1 MITANESTMSCEKN
15 SIKERTIMEYRLATN
30 WKNAIYFDEN
40 GHVVHEWDGDIVRIE
55 KIKIS
60 NHKIQLKAKIKS
72 IFAKNTKKAE
82 VLYNGESYPLH
93 LKIKEDVATIEGEI
107 KTKINKNDELQ
118 FRITC
123 FEATQKSHITF
134 LKEKVRE
141 KVKEEGNVA
150 VSKDWCV
157 LLERKRLIIMP
168 NGGWKGKLKG
178 TVHGFLL
185 NH

>member
-1 MITANESTMSCEKN
+1 
-15 SIKERTIMEYRLATN
+15 MEYRLATN
-30 WKNAIYFDEN
+30 WKNAIYFDED

-60 NHKIQLKAKIKS
+60 KHKIQLKTTGGDIAVI
-72 IFAKNTKKAE
+72 E
-82 VLYNGESYPLH
+82 V
-93 LKIKEDVATIEGEI
+93 TIQVPV
-107 KTKINKNDELQ
+107 KKNDELQ
-118 FRITC
+118 FRMTC

-150 VSKDWCV
+150 VSRDWCV

>member
-1 MITANESTMSCEKN
+1 
-15 SIKERTIMEYRLATN
+15 MEYRLATN
-30 WKNAIYFDEN
+30 WKNAIYFDED
-40 GHVVHEWDGDIVRIE
+40 GHVIHEWDGDIVRIE

-60 NHKIQLKAKIKS
+60 KHKIQLKAKIKS
-72 IFAKNTKKAE
+72 IFAKDTKKAE
-82 VLYNGESYPLH
+82 VLYNGKSYPMH
-93 LKIKEDVATIEGEI
+93 LKTTGGDIAVIEGTI
-107 KTKINKNDELQ
+107 QVPVKKNDELQ
-118 FRITC
+118 FRMTC

-150 VSKDWCV
+150 VSRDWCV